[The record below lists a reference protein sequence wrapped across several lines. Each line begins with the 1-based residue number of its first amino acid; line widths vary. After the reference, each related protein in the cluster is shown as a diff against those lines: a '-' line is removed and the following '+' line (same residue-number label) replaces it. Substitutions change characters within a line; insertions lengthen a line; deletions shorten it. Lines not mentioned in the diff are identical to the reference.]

1 MSTMQILQASHKY
14 IVLMV
19 LGCLFLFGGQAEAKV
34 FLVSVGVAEYP
45 DQRQNLNL
53 PVKDATTMAE
63 LYQQNNGANVTL
75 ITNKNATVQHI
86 LEIMKKEF
94 AQAKEDDIVVLF
106 FSGHGMRGSFCA
118 YDGFL
123 TYKLIREAFATSKCR
138 NKMIFADACLAG
150 GIRQNKKEDEESP
163 EMNVLLFLS
172 SRDNESSIENKFMKN
187 GFFTSCLERCLR
199 GGADVNRDRVIT
211 AKELF
216 DAVSFGVKQLSNDKQ
231 HPVMW
236 GNFDSNMPVMRW

>member
-19 LGCLFLFGGQAEAKV
+19 LSCLFLFGGQAEAKV

-45 DQRQNLNL
+45 NPKNNLFL

-63 LYQQNNGANVTL
+63 LYQQNNGASVTL

-86 LEIMKKEF
+86 LEMMKKEF
-94 AQAKEDDIVVLF
+94 AQAKEDDIVVLY

-118 YDGFL
+118 YDGLL
-123 TYKLIREAFATSKCR
+123 TYKRIREAFATSKCR
-138 NKMIFADACLAG
+138 NKMIFADACMAG
-150 GIRQNKKEDEESP
+150 GIRQYKKGDKEAQK
-163 EMNVLLFLS
+163 MNVLLFLS
-172 SRDNESSIENKFMKN
+172 SRDNESSQETPYMKN

-216 DAVSFGVKQLSNDKQ
+216 DAVSFGVKQISKDKQ

-236 GNFDSNMPVMRW
+236 GNFNSNMPVMRW